1 MDSTSPA
8 ALALPEIEIDERKQF
23 PFSLRFFQQIEVPI
37 ELPLD
42 FQPER
47 LHVAYQLGRNPEP
60 TKQTFD
66 WRLESGVDAPAL

>member
-1 MDSTSPA
+1 
-8 ALALPEIEIDERKQF
+8 
-23 PFSLRFFQQIEVPI
+23 LRFIKQIEVPV

-42 FQPER
+42 FRPER

-66 WRLESGVDAPAL
+66 WRVEGGVDAPAL